1 MNRLLYA
8 ALAASLLG
16 SSAALAQSDPPSDRS
31 TIHQELSN
39 PEPSAQ
45 NSTNRDLT
53 NQTSHSDDQNEL
65 ATEGKDGTS
74 PKANIINP
82 EVTVR
87 NVPPLPPSNRT
98 KLMGGERELTAGLL
112 SKDASF
118 RLMVSGPVG
127 ASEIQRLIVKLEL
140 EKGILVASDGAAE

>member
-8 ALAASLLG
+8 AIAASLLG
-16 SSAALAQSDPPSDRS
+16 SSAAIAQSEPPSDRNPS
-31 TIHQELSN
+31 YPELSN

-53 NQTSHSDDQNEL
+53 NQTSRSDDQNEL
-65 ATEGKDGTS
+65 ATGGREGTS

-87 NVPPLPPSNRT
+87 NVPPLPPGNKT

-118 RLMVSGPVG
+118 RLIVSGPVG

-140 EKGILVASDGAAE
+140 EKGILAASDGAAE

>member
-16 SSAALAQSDPPSDRS
+16 NSAALAQSDPPSDRS
-31 TIHQELSN
+31 PIHQELSN
-39 PEPSAQ
+39 PEPSTQ
-45 NSTNRDLT
+45 NPANRDLT
-53 NQTSHSDDQNEL
+53 NQTSHSDDQNLL
-65 ATEGKDGTS
+65 ATGGKEGTS

-82 EVTVR
+82 EVMVR
-87 NVPPLPPSNRT
+87 NVPPLPPSNKT
-98 KLMGGERELTAGLL
+98 KLLGGERELTAGLL

-127 ASEIQRLIVKLEL
+127 ANEIQRLIVKLEL
-140 EKGILVASDGAAE
+140 EKGILVASDGAVE